1 MIKIITAMNN
11 PNLNEELKNENNIKI
26 IGRDIQYKEG
36 ILELLENNIEI
47 NYIIIDENL
56 PGEIELNKL
65 IENILEKNKKIK
77 IIITIKKENKNKLN
91 LNNKKIIKIYYEKNI
106 NLEKLKN
113 YNNYENISEE
123 NILKYNIK
131 NKLINKKLNN
141 KKIKN
146 NNSKIINFLGDR
158 QVGKSLTI
166 FNIANFLNNQNYKI
180 LIIEL
185 NSENQ
190 CFKTIFKSK
199 IKIQKNKNKN
209 ENKIN
214 NFKKIKKLNN
224 KNYKLKYLNEKILNK
239 LIIKINKN
247 MDLIFY
253 NKIINFNLK
262 KKLEK
267 NYNYILIENYF
278 NKNNLLNKKIINNSE
293 KNILIINPNLL
304 GIKNGKKI
312 IEKNKLNKNNN
323 LKILI
328 NNYNKNSIDEE
339 IIKNIFK
346 ENKII
351 GKINYEIEYEKIINT
366 NFKNINFLLKKYNEN
381 LKTIMDKII

>member
-1 MIKIITAMNN
+1 
-11 PNLNEELKNENNIKI
+11 
-26 IGRDIQYKEG
+26 
-36 ILELLENNIEI
+36 
-47 NYIIIDENL
+47 
-56 PGEIELNKL
+56 
-65 IENILEKNKKIK
+65 
-77 IIITIKKENKNKLN
+77 
-91 LNNKKIIKIYYEKNI
+91 
-106 NLEKLKN
+106 
-113 YNNYENISEE
+113 
-123 NILKYNIK
+123 
-131 NKLINKKLNN
+131 
-141 KKIKN
+141 
-146 NNSKIINFLGDR
+146 
-158 QVGKSLTI
+158 
-166 FNIANFLNNQNYKI
+166 
-180 LIIEL
+180 
-185 NSENQ
+185 
-190 CFKTIFKSK
+190 
-199 IKIQKNKNKN
+199 
-209 ENKIN
+209 
-214 NFKKIKKLNN
+214 
-224 KNYKLKYLNEKILNK
+224 
-239 LIIKINKN
+239 

-253 NKIINFNLK
+253 NKIINFNLI

-267 NYNYILIENYF
+267 NYNYILLENYF